1 MNLRQHHHVT
11 DGVAIKDLTAR
22 LFWVIRQLLVL
33 VATCTGL
40 PSPVKADGFHI
51 DLSAQPE
58 DVCPSRQ
65 SEAETHLPRA
75 RSMLDTP
82 GFLSFINLHN
92 ILDRVLEKMYSPT
105 AMGLTQDASSIR
117 HSVSIETVTGFET
130 QLRNWPDSLPEGCR
144 RVQDIPRLER

>member
-1 MNLRQHHHVT
+1 MNLRQHHHMA

-51 DLSAQPE
+51 DLPAQPE

-65 SEAETHLPRA
+65 SETGTHLPRA
-75 RSMLDTP
+75 RSMLGAS
-82 GFLSFINLHN
+82 GFLSFIDIHN

-105 AMGLTQDASSIR
+105 AMGLTQDASSTR
-117 HSVSIETVTGFET
+117 DSASIEVVTEFET
-130 QLRNWPDSLPEGCR
+130 QLKTWSDSLPEGCR
-144 RVQDIPRLER
+144 HVQDIPRLER